1 MFLNLD
7 YYSIILMLLALSLG
21 GFVKGVV
28 SFGLPLVALPIL
40 SFVLNPKQAI
50 FLLFFSVI
58 AVNFRELKFKNFK
71 TYKKII
77 PLSIGL
83 FLGIIIGSVIFHKIE
98 NNFIS
103 QMIGFTIILCAI
115 INYSDFKISSGLLL
129 NIFFSITYGFFCGIL
144 GGMTTLVG
152 PLIAIYL
159 VSLNLKKD
167 EFSELVSL
175 TIFSCLIPIFGIFFI
190 YQKIIFS
197 DFLISAA
204 FAIPAIFM
212 QLLGF
217 KIREVLPQ
225 DTFKKMIL
233 SMLTLIGIL
242 VIYKNW

>member
-40 SFVLNPKQAI
+40 SFVLNQKQAI

-58 AVNFRELKFKNFK
+58 AVNFRELKFKKFR

-115 INYSDFKISSGLLL
+115 INYSDFKINSGLLL

-144 GGMTTLVG
+144 
-152 PLIAIYL
+152 
-159 VSLNLKKD
+159 
-167 EFSELVSL
+167 
-175 TIFSCLIPIFGIFFI
+175 C
-190 YQKIIFS
+190 
-197 DFLISAA
+197 
-204 FAIPAIFM
+204 
-212 QLLGF
+212 
-217 KIREVLPQ
+217 
-225 DTFKKMIL
+225 
-233 SMLTLIGIL
+233 
-242 VIYKNW
+242 

>member
-40 SFVLNPKQAI
+40 SFVLNPKQAL
-50 FLLFFSVI
+50 FLLFISVI

-115 INYSDFKISSGLLL
+115 INYSDFKINTDLLL
-129 NIFFSITYGFFCGIL
+129 NVFF
-144 GGMTTLVG
+144 
-152 PLIAIYL
+152 
-159 VSLNLKKD
+159 
-167 EFSELVSL
+167 
-175 TIFSCLIPIFGIFFI
+175 
-190 YQKIIFS
+190 Q
-197 DFLISAA
+197 
-204 FAIPAIFM
+204 
-212 QLLGF
+212 
-217 KIREVLPQ
+217 
-225 DTFKKMIL
+225 
-233 SMLTLIGIL
+233 
-242 VIYKNW
+242 

>member
-103 QMIGFTIILCAI
+103 
-115 INYSDFKISSGLLL
+115 
-129 NIFFSITYGFFCGIL
+129 
-144 GGMTTLVG
+144 
-152 PLIAIYL
+152 LI
-159 VSLNLKKD
+159 VDNH
-167 EFSELVSL
+167 
-175 TIFSCLIPIFGIFFI
+175 
-190 YQKIIFS
+190 
-197 DFLISAA
+197 
-204 FAIPAIFM
+204 
-212 QLLGF
+212 
-217 KIREVLPQ
+217 
-225 DTFKKMIL
+225 
-233 SMLTLIGIL
+233 
-242 VIYKNW
+242 